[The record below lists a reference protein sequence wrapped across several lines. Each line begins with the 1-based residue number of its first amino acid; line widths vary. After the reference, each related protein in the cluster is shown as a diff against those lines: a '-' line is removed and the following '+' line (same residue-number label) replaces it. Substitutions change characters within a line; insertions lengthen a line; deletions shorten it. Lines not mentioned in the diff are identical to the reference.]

1 MSKDNISLNDI
12 LEEFSPDGQK
22 KVEKNNT
29 NTDNQPKEIPVE
41 PPKTLEQL
49 EMERLQA
56 ISKGE
61 LSDSAINYAT
71 FTNKP
76 NKIIQNPTES
86 SNSNQY
92 YTKGVIKINS
102 RPDRKETNQD
112 SYNKSPNNDD
122 IDNENSNEH
131 KKIDSRNSKAKLE
144 SSNLKKDYARSHND
158 ISNED
163 FAIMS
168 EKISKAKA
176 KKKHQIEELNSNH
189 STSTTSTEDTPK
201 DTTVDTPKKAKKKD
215 KKSLWN
221 RIVDYYTIPVEEDFP
236 TDDTDLNSNVD
247 VTSTTSATSDIQDT
261 TNDIQKDKKSNRKL
275 FNTKKKEKVSKAKKV
290 DTPIA
295 DTPKVESTPIV
306 DNSSSVDTK
315 KKEKKS
321 KAKKVDTPIADTPK
335 VESTPIVDNSSSV
348 DTNKKEK
355 VSKAKKVDTPI
366 ADTPKVESTPI
377 VDNSSSVDTKKKE
390 KKSKAKKV
398 DTPIVDTPKVESTP
412 IVDNSSSVDTKK
424 KETFKEF
431 LIDLFTD
438 KEKAPPRKHET
449 FKERMTEFFNVQEDE
464 TIETTQSLNLPTENT
479 SNPIDS
485 EVPNNIDNLLNNL
498 VDNTITEKPPVTENI
513 IKDTPI
519 AEKTPVTENIIKDTP
534 ITEKPPV
541 VENIIKDTP
550 IAEKPPVTENII
562 KDTPIAEET
571 PVAENII
578 KDTPIAEKT
587 PVTENIIKDTPI
599 AEKTPVVENIIKDTP
614 ITEETPV
621 TENIIKD
628 TPIAEE
634 TPVTENIIKDTPTE
648 KKPNV
653 FKRIKNF
660 FLMEEIMEM
669 QNSNDDDTED
679 TPTDTNLDD
688 ILENST
694 MDTPPIEEI
703 PKEENTSQP
712 IEEPKEVIKPV
723 EETISKVDIEEK
735 SKVEDT
741 SKDIESK
748 SSEVN
753 TSVPDDD
760 YIIPFSE
767 ETSNDAI
774 DIPIE
779 EPIKYK
785 HFWQD
790 PDFNPIDRIKSYVEE
805 ASEKHRNRKRSGEI
819 HIEIKSTPDTSILF
833 SNVEKGVL
841 EEQKIIKSREEF
853 KKQVLNG
860 EYDNYEETLNK
871 SNLEQDEHTFEDTS
885 VNDFNSYEDKSK
897 VKQYIAEMKTNLLVR
912 IIITLVL
919 CILSL
924 YITLANDLNLPI
936 FDTLKTTTSA
946 SGYLMVQSAIGLVA
960 ILTSVKA
967 VFSGIAKLFTRK
979 ADSDSF
985 ASIGIVSAFI
995 GSLVTFFMGSS
1006 LVEEQLLNVYMP
1018 IALIGLLANLSGKM
1032 LIIKREEHNFKFI
1045 SRDKDKFG
1053 TFCMQDDYNA
1063 EKITKGL
1070 VEDYPV
1076 TVYKKKSKFASDFI
1090 KYTYSY
1096 DMADRFSKFAVP
1108 TISVIALIVSI
1119 IASIVY
1125 NKSFDMV
1132 IPVGIISI
1140 FSMFISFCSCFSIPL
1155 YINSMLYR
1163 VSEKYAKRD
1172 GALLGYQAV
1181 EDFYDTNSII
1191 LNASDIFPKGSVNIS
1206 ALKLFSNAKVDE
1218 TLIYAI
1224 SLAKNMNSILAP
1236 TLLDM
1241 LDGNWDMLCDVENC
1255 SYEDGLGICGWIDN
1269 KRVLMGNRELMEAH
1283 NIENLPTKSKE
1294 SELVGSK
1301 KDGIY
1306 ISVSGNLALML
1317 IVDIVPNKKIKQD
1330 LHTLESSKISIAV
1343 NSCDFLVSVNKIE
1356 YLFGINPEKVKVIP
1370 YELYQETKEYFKE
1383 KPKCSSSIVTNGD
1396 IGIITKLL
1404 VSTKRIHKMSILGNM
1419 LHAVA
1424 CIVGIIIGIS
1434 FISMGAF
1441 RELTPTM
1448 ILLYNFICSGIIL
1461 LICKWQKF

>member
-321 KAKKVDTPIADTPK
+321 KAKKVDTPI
-335 VESTPIVDNSSSV
+335 
-348 DTNKKEK
+348 
-355 VSKAKKVDTPI
+355 
-366 ADTPKVESTPI
+366 
-377 VDNSSSVDTKKKE
+377 
-390 KKSKAKKV
+390 
-398 DTPIVDTPKVESTP
+398 VDTPKVESTP

-498 VDNTITEKPPVTENI
+498 VDNTITEKPPVT
-513 IKDTPI
+513 
-519 AEKTPVTENIIKDTP
+519 
-534 ITEKPPV
+534 
-541 VENIIKDTP
+541 
-550 IAEKPPVTENII
+550 
-562 KDTPIAEET
+562 
-571 PVAENII
+571 ENII

-967 VFSGIAKLFTRK
+967 VFSGIVKLFTRK

-1241 LDGNWDMLCDVENC
+1241 LDGNWDMLCNVENC

-1330 LHTLESSKISIAV
+1330 LHALESSKISIAV

>member
-201 DTTVDTPKKAKKKD
+201 DTTVDTPKKDKKKD

-306 DNSSSVDTK
+306 DTSSSVDTN

-321 KAKKVDTPIADTPK
+321 KAKKVDTPIIDTPKVESTPIVDNSSNVDTKKKEKVSKAKKVDTPIIDTPK

-355 VSKAKKVDTPI
+355 KSKAKKVDTPI
-366 ADTPKVESTPI
+366 A
-377 VDNSSSVDTKKKE
+377 
-390 KKSKAKKV
+390 
-398 DTPIVDTPKVESTP
+398 DTPKVESTP

-464 TIETTQSLNLPTENT
+464 TIETTQSLDLPTENT

-498 VDNTITEKPPVTENI
+498 VDNTITEKPPAT
-513 IKDTPI
+513 
-519 AEKTPVTENIIKDTP
+519 
-534 ITEKPPV
+534 
-541 VENIIKDTP
+541 ENIIKDTP

-562 KDTPIAEET
+562 KDTPITEET

-578 KDTPIAEKT
+578 KDTPIVEKT

-599 AEKTPVVENIIKDTP
+599 AEKPPVVENIIKDTP
-614 ITEETPV
+614 ITEKPPV
-621 TENIIKD
+621 AENIIKD
-628 TPIAEE
+628 TPITEE
-634 TPVTENIIKDTPTE
+634 TPIAENIIKDTPTE

-967 VFSGIAKLFTRK
+967 VFSGIVKLFTRK

-1330 LHTLESSKISIAV
+1330 LHALESSKISIAV

-1404 VSTKRIHKMSILGNM
+1404 VSTKCIHKMSILGNM

>member
-189 STSTTSTEDTPK
+189 STITTSTEDTPK

-290 DTPIA
+290 DTPIT

-321 KAKKVDTPIADTPK
+321 KAKKVDTPITDTPK
-335 VESTPIVDNSSSV
+335 VESTPIVDNSSS
-348 DTNKKEK
+348 
-355 VSKAKKVDTPI
+355 
-366 ADTPKVESTPI
+366 AD
-377 VDNSSSVDTKKKE
+377 
-390 KKSKAKKV
+390 A
-398 DTPIVDTPKVESTP
+398 
-412 IVDNSSSVDTKK
+412 KK

-438 KEKAPPRKHET
+438 KEKASPRKHET
-449 FKERMTEFFNVQEDE
+449 FRERMTEFFNVQEDE
-464 TIETTQSLNLPTENT
+464 TIETTQSLDLPTENT

-519 AEKTPVTENIIKDTP
+519 AEKPSVT
-534 ITEKPPV
+534 
-541 VENIIKDTP
+541 ENIIKDTP
-550 IAEKPPVTENII
+550 IAEKPPVAENII

-599 AEKTPVVENIIKDTP
+599 AE
-614 ITEETPV
+614 ETPV
-621 TENIIKD
+621 
-628 TPIAEE
+628 AES
-634 TPVTENIIKDTPTE
+634 IIKDTPTE

-669 QNSNDDDTED
+669 QSSNDDDTED

-694 MDTPPIEEI
+694 IDTPPIEET

-723 EETISKVDIEEK
+723 EEK

-995 GSLVTFFMGSS
+995 GSIVTFFMGSS
-1006 LVEEQLLNVYMP
+1006 LVEEQLLNIYMP

-1140 FSMFISFCSCFSIPL
+1140 FSMLISFCSCFSIPL

-1330 LHTLESSKISIAV
+1330 LHTLENSKISIAV

>member
-189 STSTTSTEDTPK
+189 STITTSTEDTPK

-306 DNSSSVDTK
+306 DNSSS
-315 KKEKKS
+315 
-321 KAKKVDTPIADTPK
+321 AD
-335 VESTPIVDNSSSV
+335 
-348 DTNKKEK
+348 
-355 VSKAKKVDTPI
+355 A
-366 ADTPKVESTPI
+366 
-377 VDNSSSVDTKKKE
+377 
-390 KKSKAKKV
+390 
-398 DTPIVDTPKVESTP
+398 
-412 IVDNSSSVDTKK
+412 KK

-438 KEKAPPRKHET
+438 KEKASPRKHET
-449 FKERMTEFFNVQEDE
+449 FRERMTEFFNVQEDE
-464 TIETTQSLNLPTENT
+464 TIETTQSLDLPTENT

-519 AEKTPVTENIIKDTP
+519 AEKPSVT
-534 ITEKPPV
+534 
-541 VENIIKDTP
+541 ENIIKDTP
-550 IAEKPPVTENII
+550 IAEKPPVAENII

-571 PVAENII
+571 PVAES
-578 KDTPIAEKT
+578 
-587 PVTENIIKDTPI
+587 
-599 AEKTPVVENIIKDTP
+599 
-614 ITEETPV
+614 
-621 TENIIKD
+621 
-628 TPIAEE
+628 
-634 TPVTENIIKDTPTE
+634 IIKDTPTE

-669 QNSNDDDTED
+669 QSSNDDDTED

-694 MDTPPIEEI
+694 IDTPPIEET

-723 EETISKVDIEEK
+723 EEK

-995 GSLVTFFMGSS
+995 GSIVTFFMGSS
-1006 LVEEQLLNVYMP
+1006 LVEEQLLNIYMP

-1140 FSMFISFCSCFSIPL
+1140 FSMLISFCSCFSIPL

-1330 LHTLESSKISIAV
+1330 LHTLENSKISIAV

>member
-201 DTTVDTPKKAKKKD
+201 DTTVDTPKKDKKKD

-290 DTPIA
+290 DTPI
-295 DTPKVESTPIV
+295 I
-306 DNSSSVDTK
+306 
-315 KKEKKS
+315 
-321 KAKKVDTPIADTPK
+321 DTPK

-355 VSKAKKVDTPI
+355 KSKAKKVDTPI
-366 ADTPKVESTPI
+366 A
-377 VDNSSSVDTKKKE
+377 
-390 KKSKAKKV
+390 
-398 DTPIVDTPKVESTP
+398 DTPKVESTP

-464 TIETTQSLNLPTENT
+464 TIETTQSLDLPTENT

-498 VDNTITEKPPVTENI
+498 VDNTITEKPPATENI

-519 AEKTPVTENIIKDTP
+519 AEKPPVVENIIKDTP

-541 VENIIKDTP
+541 
-550 IAEKPPVTENII
+550 A
-562 KDTPIAEET
+562 
-571 PVAENII
+571 
-578 KDTPIAEKT
+578 
-587 PVTENIIKDTPI
+587 
-599 AEKTPVVENIIKDTP
+599 ENIIKDTP
-614 ITEETPV
+614 ITEETP
-621 TENIIKD
+621 
-628 TPIAEE
+628 IA
-634 TPVTENIIKDTPTE
+634 ENIIKDTPTE

-967 VFSGIAKLFTRK
+967 VFSGIVKLFTRK

-1330 LHTLESSKISIAV
+1330 LHALESSKISIAV

-1404 VSTKRIHKMSILGNM
+1404 VSTKCIHKMSILGNM

>member
-112 SYNKSPNNDD
+112 SYNKSPNNND

-275 FNTKKKEKVSKAKKV
+275 FNNKKKEKVSKAKKV
-290 DTPIA
+290 DTPIT

-335 VESTPIVDNSSSV
+335 VESTPIVDNSS
-348 DTNKKEK
+348 N
-355 VSKAKKVDTPI
+355 
-366 ADTPKVESTPI
+366 
-377 VDNSSSVDTKKKE
+377 VDTKKKE

-464 TIETTQSLNLPTENT
+464 TIETTQSLDLPTENT

-498 VDNTITEKPPVTENI
+498 VDNTI
-513 IKDTPI
+513 
-519 AEKTPVTENIIKDTP
+519 A
-534 ITEKPPV
+534 EKPPV

-550 IAEKPPVTENII
+550 IT
-562 KDTPIAEET
+562 
-571 PVAENII
+571 
-578 KDTPIAEKT
+578 EKT

-599 AEKTPVVENIIKDTP
+599 AEKTPVAENIIKDTPIVEKTPVVENIIKDTP

-621 TENIIKD
+621 AENIIKD

-748 SSEVN
+748 SNEVN

-1330 LHTLESSKISIAV
+1330 LHTLENSKISIAV

>member
-315 KKEKKS
+315 KKEKVS
-321 KAKKVDTPIADTPK
+321 KAKKIDTPITDTPK

-348 DTNKKEK
+348 DTTKKEK
-355 VSKAKKVDTPI
+355 KSKAKKVDTPI
-366 ADTPKVESTPI
+366 VDTPKVESTPI

-390 KKSKAKKV
+390 KVSKAKKI
-398 DTPIVDTPKVESTP
+398 DTPITDTPKVESTP

-464 TIETTQSLNLPTENT
+464 TIETTQSLDLSTENT

-498 VDNTITEKPPVTENI
+498 VDNTIAEKPPVTENIIKDTPITEKPPVVENIIKDIPIAEKPPVAENIIKDTPIAEKTPVTENIIKDIPIAEKPPVTENI

-534 ITEKPPV
+534 ITEK
-541 VENIIKDTP
+541 
-550 IAEKPPVTENII
+550 
-562 KDTPIAEET
+562 
-571 PVAENII
+571 
-578 KDTPIAEKT
+578 T
-587 PVTENIIKDTPI
+587 PVT
-599 AEKTPVVENIIKDTP
+599 ENIIKDTP

-621 TENIIKD
+621 
-628 TPIAEE
+628 A
-634 TPVTENIIKDTPTE
+634 ENIIKDTPTE

-1330 LHTLESSKISIAV
+1330 LHTLENSKISIAV

>member
-189 STSTTSTEDTPK
+189 SISTTSTEDTPK

-275 FNTKKKEKVSKAKKV
+275 FNTKKKEKVSKTKKV

-306 DNSSSVDTK
+306 DNSSS
-315 KKEKKS
+315 
-321 KAKKVDTPIADTPK
+321 AD
-335 VESTPIVDNSSSV
+335 
-348 DTNKKEK
+348 
-355 VSKAKKVDTPI
+355 A
-366 ADTPKVESTPI
+366 
-377 VDNSSSVDTKKKE
+377 
-390 KKSKAKKV
+390 
-398 DTPIVDTPKVESTP
+398 
-412 IVDNSSSVDTKK
+412 KK

-438 KEKAPPRKHET
+438 KEKASPRKHET
-449 FKERMTEFFNVQEDE
+449 FRERMTEFFNVQEDE
-464 TIETTQSLNLPTENT
+464 TIETTQSLDLPTENT

-519 AEKTPVTENIIKDTP
+519 T
-534 ITEKPPV
+534 
-541 VENIIKDTP
+541 
-550 IAEKPPVTENII
+550 EKPPVTENII
-562 KDTPIAEET
+562 KDTPIAEKT
-571 PVAENII
+571 PVTESII

-599 AEKTPVVENIIKDTP
+599 AE
-614 ITEETPV
+614 ETPV
-621 TENIIKD
+621 
-628 TPIAEE
+628 AES
-634 TPVTENIIKDTPTE
+634 IIKDTPTE

-660 FLMEEIMEM
+660 FLMEEIIEM

-694 MDTPPIEEI
+694 MDTPPIEET

-995 GSLVTFFMGSS
+995 GSIVTFFMGSS

-1140 FSMFISFCSCFSIPL
+1140 FSMLISFCSCFSIPL

-1330 LHTLESSKISIAV
+1330 LHTLENSKISIAV

-1383 KPKCSSSIVTNGD
+1383 KTKCSSSIVTNGD

>member
-306 DNSSSVDTK
+306 DNSSS
-315 KKEKKS
+315 
-321 KAKKVDTPIADTPK
+321 AD
-335 VESTPIVDNSSSV
+335 
-348 DTNKKEK
+348 
-355 VSKAKKVDTPI
+355 A
-366 ADTPKVESTPI
+366 
-377 VDNSSSVDTKKKE
+377 
-390 KKSKAKKV
+390 
-398 DTPIVDTPKVESTP
+398 
-412 IVDNSSSVDTKK
+412 KK

-438 KEKAPPRKHET
+438 KEKASPRKHET
-449 FKERMTEFFNVQEDE
+449 FRERMTEFFNVQEDE
-464 TIETTQSLNLPTENT
+464 TIETTQSLDLPTENT

-498 VDNTITEKPPVTENI
+498 VDNTITEKPS
-513 IKDTPI
+513 
-519 AEKTPVTENIIKDTP
+519 VTENIIKDTP

-541 VENIIKDTP
+541 TENIIKDTP

-562 KDTPIAEET
+562 KDTPIAEKTPVTESIIKDTPIAEKT

-599 AEKTPVVENIIKDTP
+599 AE
-614 ITEETPV
+614 ETPV
-621 TENIIKD
+621 
-628 TPIAEE
+628 AES
-634 TPVTENIIKDTPTE
+634 IIKDTPTE

-660 FLMEEIMEM
+660 FLMEEIIEM

-694 MDTPPIEEI
+694 MDTPPIEET

-995 GSLVTFFMGSS
+995 GSIVTFFMGSS
-1006 LVEEQLLNVYMP
+1006 LVEEQLLNIYMP

-1140 FSMFISFCSCFSIPL
+1140 FSMLISFCSCFSIPL

-1330 LHTLESSKISIAV
+1330 LHTLENSKISIAV

-1383 KPKCSSSIVTNGD
+1383 KTKCSSSIVTNGD

>member
-189 STSTTSTEDTPK
+189 STITTSTEDTPK

-290 DTPIA
+290 DTPIT

-306 DNSSSVDTK
+306 DNSSS
-315 KKEKKS
+315 
-321 KAKKVDTPIADTPK
+321 AD
-335 VESTPIVDNSSSV
+335 
-348 DTNKKEK
+348 
-355 VSKAKKVDTPI
+355 A
-366 ADTPKVESTPI
+366 
-377 VDNSSSVDTKKKE
+377 
-390 KKSKAKKV
+390 
-398 DTPIVDTPKVESTP
+398 
-412 IVDNSSSVDTKK
+412 KK

-438 KEKAPPRKHET
+438 KEKASPRKHET
-449 FKERMTEFFNVQEDE
+449 FRERMTEFFNVQEDE
-464 TIETTQSLNLPTENT
+464 TIETTQSLDLPTENT

-519 AEKTPVTENIIKDTP
+519 P
-534 ITEKPPV
+534 
-541 VENIIKDTP
+541 
-550 IAEKPPVTENII
+550 
-562 KDTPIAEET
+562 EET

-599 AEKTPVVENIIKDTP
+599 AE
-614 ITEETPV
+614 ETPV
-621 TENIIKD
+621 
-628 TPIAEE
+628 AES
-634 TPVTENIIKDTPTE
+634 IIKDTPTE

-669 QNSNDDDTED
+669 QSSNDDDTED

-694 MDTPPIEEI
+694 IDTPPIEET

-723 EETISKVDIEEK
+723 EEK

-995 GSLVTFFMGSS
+995 GSIVTFFMGSS
-1006 LVEEQLLNVYMP
+1006 LVEEQLLNIYMP

-1140 FSMFISFCSCFSIPL
+1140 FSMLISFCSCFSIPL

-1330 LHTLESSKISIAV
+1330 LHTLENSKISIAV

>member
-321 KAKKVDTPIADTPK
+321 KAKKVDTPIVDTPK
-335 VESTPIVDNSSSV
+335 VESTPIVDTSSSV
-348 DTNKKEK
+348 DTKKKEK

-366 ADTPKVESTPI
+366 A
-377 VDNSSSVDTKKKE
+377 
-390 KKSKAKKV
+390 
-398 DTPIVDTPKVESTP
+398 DTPKVESTP

-464 TIETTQSLNLPTENT
+464 TIETTQSLDLPTENT

-498 VDNTITEKPPVTENI
+498 VDNTITEKT
-513 IKDTPI
+513 
-519 AEKTPVTENIIKDTP
+519 
-534 ITEKPPV
+534 PV
-541 VENIIKDTP
+541 VENIIKDIP

-562 KDTPIAEET
+562 KDTPIAEKT

-599 AEKTPVVENIIKDTP
+599 TEKTPVTENIIKDTP

-621 TENIIKD
+621 
-628 TPIAEE
+628 A
-634 TPVTENIIKDTPTE
+634 ENIIKDTPTE

-1317 IVDIVPNKKIKQD
+1317 IVDIVPNQKIKQD
-1330 LHTLESSKISIAV
+1330 LRTLENSKISIAV

>member
-201 DTTVDTPKKAKKKD
+201 DTTVDTPKKDKKKD

-306 DNSSSVDTK
+306 DTSSSVDTN

-321 KAKKVDTPIADTPK
+321 KAKKVDTPI
-335 VESTPIVDNSSSV
+335 I
-348 DTNKKEK
+348 
-355 VSKAKKVDTPI
+355 
-366 ADTPKVESTPI
+366 DTPKVESTPI

-464 TIETTQSLNLPTENT
+464 TIETTQSLDLPTENT

-498 VDNTITEKPPVTENI
+498 VDNTIAEKPPVT
-513 IKDTPI
+513 
-519 AEKTPVTENIIKDTP
+519 
-534 ITEKPPV
+534 
-541 VENIIKDTP
+541 ENIIKDTP

-562 KDTPIAEET
+562 KDTPIAEKP

-578 KDTPIAEKT
+578 KDTPIAEKPPVAENIIKDT
-587 PVTENIIKDTPI
+587 PIAEKPPVTENIIKDTPI
-599 AEKTPVVENIIKDTP
+599 TEKPPVTENIIKDTP

-621 TENIIKD
+621 
-628 TPIAEE
+628 A
-634 TPVTENIIKDTPTE
+634 ENIIKDTPTE

-967 VFSGIAKLFTRK
+967 VFSGIVKLFTRK

-1140 FSMFISFCSCFSIPL
+1140 FSMFISFCSCFSISL

-1330 LHTLESSKISIAV
+1330 LHALESSKISIAV

>member
-189 STSTTSTEDTPK
+189 SISTTSTEDTPK

-306 DNSSSVDTK
+306 DTSYSVDTK

-321 KAKKVDTPIADTPK
+321 KTKKVDIPITDTPK
-335 VESTPIVDNSSSV
+335 VESTPIVDNSSS
-348 DTNKKEK
+348 
-355 VSKAKKVDTPI
+355 
-366 ADTPKVESTPI
+366 AD
-377 VDNSSSVDTKKKE
+377 
-390 KKSKAKKV
+390 A
-398 DTPIVDTPKVESTP
+398 
-412 IVDNSSSVDTKK
+412 KK

-438 KEKAPPRKHET
+438 KEKASPRKHET
-449 FKERMTEFFNVQEDE
+449 FRERMTEFFNVQEDE
-464 TIETTQSLNLPTENT
+464 TIETTQSLDLPTENT

-519 AEKTPVTENIIKDTP
+519 AEKTPVTES
-534 ITEKPPV
+534 
-541 VENIIKDTP
+541 
-550 IAEKPPVTENII
+550 
-562 KDTPIAEET
+562 
-571 PVAENII
+571 II

-599 AEKTPVVENIIKDTP
+599 AE
-614 ITEETPV
+614 ETPV
-621 TENIIKD
+621 
-628 TPIAEE
+628 AES
-634 TPVTENIIKDTPTE
+634 IIKDTPTE

-660 FLMEEIMEM
+660 FLMEEIIEM

-694 MDTPPIEEI
+694 MDTPPIEET

-995 GSLVTFFMGSS
+995 GSIVTFFMGSS

-1140 FSMFISFCSCFSIPL
+1140 FSMLISFCSCFSIPL

-1330 LHTLESSKISIAV
+1330 LHTLENSKISIAV

-1383 KPKCSSSIVTNGD
+1383 KTKCSSSIVTNGD

>member
-201 DTTVDTPKKAKKKD
+201 DTTVDTQKKAKKKD

-335 VESTPIVDNSSSV
+335 VESTPIVDTSSSV

-355 VSKAKKVDTPI
+355 
-366 ADTPKVESTPI
+366 
-377 VDNSSSVDTKKKE
+377 
-390 KKSKAKKV
+390 KSKAKKI
-398 DTPIVDTPKVESTP
+398 DTPIADTPKVESTP

-464 TIETTQSLNLPTENT
+464 TIETTQSLDLPTENT

-498 VDNTITEKPPVTENI
+498 VDNTITEKPPVTESI

-519 AEKTPVTENIIKDTP
+519 AEKPPVTENIINDTP
-534 ITEKPPV
+534 IAEKPPV
-541 VENIIKDTP
+541 TESIIKDTP

-571 PVAENII
+571 PVAES
-578 KDTPIAEKT
+578 
-587 PVTENIIKDTPI
+587 
-599 AEKTPVVENIIKDTP
+599 
-614 ITEETPV
+614 
-621 TENIIKD
+621 
-628 TPIAEE
+628 
-634 TPVTENIIKDTPTE
+634 IIKDTPTE

-967 VFSGIAKLFTRK
+967 VFSGIVKLFTRK

-1155 YINSMLYR
+1155 YINNMLYR

-1301 KDGIY
+1301 KDSIY

-1330 LHTLESSKISIAV
+1330 LHALESSKISIAV

>member
-290 DTPIA
+290 DTPIT

-306 DNSSSVDTK
+306 DTSSSVDTK

-321 KAKKVDTPIADTPK
+321 KAKKVDTPITDTPK
-335 VESTPIVDNSSSV
+335 VESTPIVDNSSS
-348 DTNKKEK
+348 
-355 VSKAKKVDTPI
+355 
-366 ADTPKVESTPI
+366 AD
-377 VDNSSSVDTKKKE
+377 
-390 KKSKAKKV
+390 A
-398 DTPIVDTPKVESTP
+398 
-412 IVDNSSSVDTKK
+412 KK

-438 KEKAPPRKHET
+438 KEKASPRKHET
-449 FKERMTEFFNVQEDE
+449 FRERMTEFFNVQEDE
-464 TIETTQSLNLPTENT
+464 TIETTQSLDLPTENT

-519 AEKTPVTENIIKDTP
+519 AEKPSVT
-534 ITEKPPV
+534 
-541 VENIIKDTP
+541 ENIIKDTP
-550 IAEKPPVTENII
+550 IAEKPPVAENII

-571 PVAENII
+571 PVAES
-578 KDTPIAEKT
+578 
-587 PVTENIIKDTPI
+587 
-599 AEKTPVVENIIKDTP
+599 
-614 ITEETPV
+614 
-621 TENIIKD
+621 
-628 TPIAEE
+628 
-634 TPVTENIIKDTPTE
+634 IIKDTPTE

-660 FLMEEIMEM
+660 FLMEEIIEM

-694 MDTPPIEEI
+694 MDTPPIEET

-753 TSVPDDD
+753 TSLPDDD

-995 GSLVTFFMGSS
+995 GSIVTFFMGSS
-1006 LVEEQLLNVYMP
+1006 LVEEQLLNIYMP

-1140 FSMFISFCSCFSIPL
+1140 FSMLISFCSCFSIPL

-1330 LHTLESSKISIAV
+1330 LHTLENSKISIAV

>member
-176 KKKHQIEELNSNH
+176 KKKHQIEELNANS
-189 STSTTSTEDTPK
+189 STSTASTEDTPK

-247 VTSTTSATSDIQDT
+247 DTSTTSATSDIQDT

-290 DTPIA
+290 DTPIV

-306 DNSSSVDTK
+306 DTSSSVDTTK
-315 KKEKKS
+315 KEKVSKAKKVDTPIVDTPKVESTPLVDTSSSVDTNKKEKKS

-335 VESTPIVDNSSSV
+335 VESTPLVDTSSS
-348 DTNKKEK
+348 
-355 VSKAKKVDTPI
+355 
-366 ADTPKVESTPI
+366 AD
-377 VDNSSSVDTKKKE
+377 
-390 KKSKAKKV
+390 A
-398 DTPIVDTPKVESTP
+398 
-412 IVDNSSSVDTKK
+412 KK

-464 TIETTQSLNLPTENT
+464 TIETTQSLDLPTENI

-498 VDNTITEKPPVTENI
+498 VDNTITEKPPVTESIIKNTPITEKTPVVENI

-519 AEKTPVTENIIKDTP
+519 TEKTPVTENIIKDTP
-534 ITEKPPV
+534 ITEKTPV
-541 VENIIKDTP
+541 V
-550 IAEKPPVTENII
+550 
-562 KDTPIAEET
+562 
-571 PVAENII
+571 ENII

-599 AEKTPVVENIIKDTP
+599 AK
-614 ITEETPV
+614 ETPV
-621 TENIIKD
+621 AENIIKD
-628 TPIAEE
+628 TPIAKE
-634 TPVTENIIKDTPTE
+634 TPVAENIIKDTPME

-694 MDTPPIEEI
+694 MDTPPIEET

-712 IEEPKEVIKPV
+712 VEEPKEVIKPV

-853 KKQVLNG
+853 QKQVLNG

-1330 LHTLESSKISIAV
+1330 LHALESSKISIAI

-1448 ILLYNFICSGIIL
+1448 ILLYNVICSGIIL

>member
-189 STSTTSTEDTPK
+189 STITTSTEDTPK

-290 DTPIA
+290 DTPITDTPKVESTPIVDTSSSVDTKKKEKKSKTKKVDTPIT

-321 KAKKVDTPIADTPK
+321 KTKKVDTPIADTPK
-335 VESTPIVDNSSSV
+335 VESTPIVDNSSS
-348 DTNKKEK
+348 
-355 VSKAKKVDTPI
+355 
-366 ADTPKVESTPI
+366 AD
-377 VDNSSSVDTKKKE
+377 
-390 KKSKAKKV
+390 A
-398 DTPIVDTPKVESTP
+398 
-412 IVDNSSSVDTKK
+412 KK

-438 KEKAPPRKHET
+438 KEKASPRKHET
-449 FKERMTEFFNVQEDE
+449 FRERMTEFFNVQEDE
-464 TIETTQSLNLPTENT
+464 TIETTQSLDLPTENT

-498 VDNTITEKPPVTENI
+498 VDNTITEKPSVTENI

-519 AEKTPVTENIIKDTP
+519 AEK
-534 ITEKPPV
+534 
-541 VENIIKDTP
+541 
-550 IAEKPPVTENII
+550 
-562 KDTPIAEET
+562 T

-587 PVTENIIKDTPI
+587 PVTESIIKDTPI
-599 AEKTPVVENIIKDTP
+599 AEKPPVAESIIKDTP
-614 ITEETPV
+614 IAEKPPV
-621 TENIIKD
+621 AENIIKD

-634 TPVTENIIKDTPTE
+634 TPVAESIIKDTPTE
-648 KKPNV
+648 KKPNI

-660 FLMEEIMEM
+660 FLMEEIIEM

-694 MDTPPIEEI
+694 MDTPPIEET

-1006 LVEEQLLNVYMP
+1006 LVEEQLLNIYMP

-1140 FSMFISFCSCFSIPL
+1140 FSMLISFCSCFSIPV

-1330 LHTLESSKISIAV
+1330 LHTLENSKISIAV

-1383 KPKCSSSIVTNGD
+1383 KTKCSSSIVTNGD

>member
-201 DTTVDTPKKAKKKD
+201 DTTVDTPKKDKKKD

-321 KAKKVDTPIADTPK
+321 KAKKVDTPI
-335 VESTPIVDNSSSV
+335 V
-348 DTNKKEK
+348 
-355 VSKAKKVDTPI
+355 
-366 ADTPKVESTPI
+366 DTPKVESTPI

-390 KKSKAKKV
+390 KKSKAKKI
-398 DTPIVDTPKVESTP
+398 DTPIIDTPKVESTP

-464 TIETTQSLNLPTENT
+464 TIETTQSLDLPTENT

-519 AEKTPVTENIIKDTP
+519 AEETPVTENIIKDTP
-534 ITEKPPV
+534 ITEK
-541 VENIIKDTP
+541 
-550 IAEKPPVTENII
+550 
-562 KDTPIAEET
+562 T
-571 PVAENII
+571 PVA
-578 KDTPIAEKT
+578 
-587 PVTENIIKDTPI
+587 
-599 AEKTPVVENIIKDTP
+599 
-614 ITEETPV
+614 
-621 TENIIKD
+621 
-628 TPIAEE
+628 
-634 TPVTENIIKDTPTE
+634 ENIIKDTPTE

-669 QNSNDDDTED
+669 QNFNDDDTED

-1317 IVDIVPNKKIKQD
+1317 IVDIVPNQKIKQD
-1330 LHTLESSKISIAV
+1330 LRTLENSKISIAV

>member
-201 DTTVDTPKKAKKKD
+201 DTTVDTQKKAKKKD

-348 DTNKKEK
+348 DT
-355 VSKAKKVDTPI
+355 
-366 ADTPKVESTPI
+366 
-377 VDNSSSVDTKKKE
+377 
-390 KKSKAKKV
+390 
-398 DTPIVDTPKVESTP
+398 
-412 IVDNSSSVDTKK
+412 KK

-464 TIETTQSLNLPTENT
+464 TIETTQSLDLPTENT

-498 VDNTITEKPPVTENI
+498 VDNTITEKPPVTES
-513 IKDTPI
+513 
-519 AEKTPVTENIIKDTP
+519 
-534 ITEKPPV
+534 
-541 VENIIKDTP
+541 IIKDTP

-571 PVAENII
+571 PVAES
-578 KDTPIAEKT
+578 
-587 PVTENIIKDTPI
+587 
-599 AEKTPVVENIIKDTP
+599 
-614 ITEETPV
+614 
-621 TENIIKD
+621 
-628 TPIAEE
+628 
-634 TPVTENIIKDTPTE
+634 IIKDTPTE

-967 VFSGIAKLFTRK
+967 VFSGIVKLFTRK

-1155 YINSMLYR
+1155 YINNMLYR

-1301 KDGIY
+1301 KDSIY

-1330 LHTLESSKISIAV
+1330 LHALESSKISIAV

>member
-201 DTTVDTPKKAKKKD
+201 DTTVDTQKKAKKKD

-348 DTNKKEK
+348 DTKKKEK

-377 VDNSSSVDTKKKE
+377 VDTSSSVDTNKKE
-390 KKSKAKKV
+390 KKSKAKKI
-398 DTPIVDTPKVESTP
+398 DTPIADTPKVESTP

-464 TIETTQSLNLPTENT
+464 TIETTQSLDLPTENT

-498 VDNTITEKPPVTENI
+498 VDNTITEKPPVTESI

-519 AEKTPVTENIIKDTP
+519 AEKPPVTENIINDTP
-534 ITEKPPV
+534 IAEKPPV
-541 VENIIKDTP
+541 TESIIKDTP

-571 PVAENII
+571 PV
-578 KDTPIAEKT
+578 
-587 PVTENIIKDTPI
+587 TENIIKDTPI
-599 AEKTPVVENIIKDTP
+599 A
-614 ITEETPV
+614 EETPV

-634 TPVTENIIKDTPTE
+634 TPVTENIIKDTPIAEETPVAESIIKDTPTE

-967 VFSGIAKLFTRK
+967 VFSGIVKLFTRK

-1155 YINSMLYR
+1155 YINNMLYR

-1301 KDGIY
+1301 KDSIY

-1330 LHTLESSKISIAV
+1330 LHALESSKISIAV

>member
-189 STSTTSTEDTPK
+189 STITTSTEDTPK

-290 DTPIA
+290 DTPIT

-306 DNSSSVDTK
+306 DNSSS
-315 KKEKKS
+315 
-321 KAKKVDTPIADTPK
+321 AD
-335 VESTPIVDNSSSV
+335 
-348 DTNKKEK
+348 
-355 VSKAKKVDTPI
+355 A
-366 ADTPKVESTPI
+366 
-377 VDNSSSVDTKKKE
+377 
-390 KKSKAKKV
+390 
-398 DTPIVDTPKVESTP
+398 
-412 IVDNSSSVDTKK
+412 KK

-438 KEKAPPRKHET
+438 KEKASPRKHET
-449 FKERMTEFFNVQEDE
+449 FRERMTEFFNVQEDE
-464 TIETTQSLNLPTENT
+464 TIETTQSLDLPTENT

-519 AEKTPVTENIIKDTP
+519 AEKPSVT
-534 ITEKPPV
+534 
-541 VENIIKDTP
+541 ENIIKDTP
-550 IAEKPPVTENII
+550 IAEKPPVAENII

-599 AEKTPVVENIIKDTP
+599 AE
-614 ITEETPV
+614 ETPV
-621 TENIIKD
+621 
-628 TPIAEE
+628 AES
-634 TPVTENIIKDTPTE
+634 IIKDTPTE

-669 QNSNDDDTED
+669 QSSNDDDTED

-694 MDTPPIEEI
+694 IDTPPIEET

-723 EETISKVDIEEK
+723 EEK

-995 GSLVTFFMGSS
+995 GSIVTFFMGSS
-1006 LVEEQLLNVYMP
+1006 LVEEQLLNIYMP

-1140 FSMFISFCSCFSIPL
+1140 FSMLISFCSCFSIPL

-1330 LHTLESSKISIAV
+1330 LHTLENSKISIAV

>member
-189 STSTTSTEDTPK
+189 STITTSTEDTPK

-290 DTPIA
+290 DTPIT

-306 DNSSSVDTK
+306 DTSSSVDTK
-315 KKEKKS
+315 
-321 KAKKVDTPIADTPK
+321 
-335 VESTPIVDNSSSV
+335 
-348 DTNKKEK
+348 KKEK

-377 VDNSSSVDTKKKE
+377 VDNSSSAD
-390 KKSKAKKV
+390 A
-398 DTPIVDTPKVESTP
+398 
-412 IVDNSSSVDTKK
+412 KK

-438 KEKAPPRKHET
+438 KEKASPRKHET
-449 FKERMTEFFNVQEDE
+449 FRERMTEFFNVQEDE
-464 TIETTQSLNLPTENT
+464 TIETTQSLDLPTENT

-498 VDNTITEKPPVTENI
+498 VDNTITEKPSVTENI

-519 AEKTPVTENIIKDTP
+519 AEKTPVA
-534 ITEKPPV
+534 
-541 VENIIKDTP
+541 ENIIKDTP
-550 IAEKPPVTENII
+550 IAEKTPVTESII
-562 KDTPIAEET
+562 KDIPIAEKT

-599 AEKTPVVENIIKDTP
+599 AE
-614 ITEETPV
+614 ETPV
-621 TENIIKD
+621 
-628 TPIAEE
+628 AES
-634 TPVTENIIKDTPTE
+634 IIKDTPTE

-660 FLMEEIMEM
+660 FLMEEIIEM

-679 TPTDTNLDD
+679 TPTDTNLDN

-694 MDTPPIEEI
+694 MDTPPIEET

-995 GSLVTFFMGSS
+995 GSIVTFFMGSS
-1006 LVEEQLLNVYMP
+1006 LVEEQLLNIYMP

-1140 FSMFISFCSCFSIPL
+1140 FSMLISFCSCFSIPV

-1330 LHTLESSKISIAV
+1330 LHTLENSKISIAV

-1383 KPKCSSSIVTNGD
+1383 KTKCSSSIVTNGD

>member
-498 VDNTITEKPPVTENI
+498 VDNTITEKP
-513 IKDTPI
+513 
-519 AEKTPVTENIIKDTP
+519 
-534 ITEKPPV
+534 
-541 VENIIKDTP
+541 
-550 IAEKPPVTENII
+550 
-562 KDTPIAEET
+562 
-571 PVAENII
+571 
-578 KDTPIAEKT
+578 

>member
-290 DTPIA
+290 DTPIVDTPKVESTPIVDTPKVESTPIVDNSSNVDTKKKEKKSKA
-295 DTPKVESTPIV
+295 KKVDTPIVDTPKVESTPIV

-315 KKEKKS
+315 KKEK
-321 KAKKVDTPIADTPK
+321 
-335 VESTPIVDNSSSV
+335 
-348 DTNKKEK
+348 

-366 ADTPKVESTPI
+366 A
-377 VDNSSSVDTKKKE
+377 
-390 KKSKAKKV
+390 
-398 DTPIVDTPKVESTP
+398 DTPKVESTP

-464 TIETTQSLNLPTENT
+464 TIETTQSLDLPTENT

-498 VDNTITEKPPVTENI
+498 VDNTIAEKP
-513 IKDTPI
+513 
-519 AEKTPVTENIIKDTP
+519 PVTENIIKDTP

-541 VENIIKDTP
+541 VENIIKDIPIAEKPPVTENIIKDTPIAEKPPVAENIIKDTP

-571 PVAENII
+571 PV
-578 KDTPIAEKT
+578 T
-587 PVTENIIKDTPI
+587 
-599 AEKTPVVENIIKDTP
+599 ENIIKDTP
-614 ITEETPV
+614 ITEKTPV
-621 TENIIKD
+621 
-628 TPIAEE
+628 A
-634 TPVTENIIKDTPTE
+634 ENIIKDTPTE

-669 QNSNDDDTED
+669 QNFNDDDTED

-967 VFSGIAKLFTRK
+967 VFSGIVKLFTRK

-1330 LHTLESSKISIAV
+1330 LRTLENSKISIAV

>member
-189 STSTTSTEDTPK
+189 STITTSTEDTPK

-290 DTPIA
+290 DTPIT

-321 KAKKVDTPIADTPK
+321 KAKKVDTPITDTPK
-335 VESTPIVDNSSSV
+335 VESTPIVDNSSS
-348 DTNKKEK
+348 
-355 VSKAKKVDTPI
+355 
-366 ADTPKVESTPI
+366 AD
-377 VDNSSSVDTKKKE
+377 
-390 KKSKAKKV
+390 A
-398 DTPIVDTPKVESTP
+398 
-412 IVDNSSSVDTKK
+412 KK

-438 KEKAPPRKHET
+438 KEKASPRKHET
-449 FKERMTEFFNVQEDE
+449 FRERMTEFFNVQEDE
-464 TIETTQSLNLPTENT
+464 TIETTQSLDLPTENT

-498 VDNTITEKPPVTENI
+498 VDNTITEKPSVTENI

-534 ITEKPPV
+534 IAEKPPV
-541 VENIIKDTP
+541 TENIIKDTPIAEKPPVTENIIKDTP

-578 KDTPIAEKT
+578 KDTP
-587 PVTENIIKDTPI
+587 
-599 AEKTPVVENIIKDTP
+599 
-614 ITEETPV
+614 
-621 TENIIKD
+621 
-628 TPIAEE
+628 
-634 TPVTENIIKDTPTE
+634 TE

-660 FLMEEIMEM
+660 FLMEEIIEM

-694 MDTPPIEEI
+694 IDTPPIEET
-703 PKEENTSQP
+703 PKEENTPQP

-1006 LVEEQLLNVYMP
+1006 LVEEQLLNIYMP

-1140 FSMFISFCSCFSIPL
+1140 FSMLISFCSCFSIPL

-1330 LHTLESSKISIAV
+1330 LHTLENSKISIAV

-1383 KPKCSSSIVTNGD
+1383 KTKCSSSIVTNGD

>member
-290 DTPIA
+290 DTPI
-295 DTPKVESTPIV
+295 
-306 DNSSSVDTK
+306 
-315 KKEKKS
+315 
-321 KAKKVDTPIADTPK
+321 
-335 VESTPIVDNSSSV
+335 
-348 DTNKKEK
+348 
-355 VSKAKKVDTPI
+355 
-366 ADTPKVESTPI
+366 
-377 VDNSSSVDTKKKE
+377 
-390 KKSKAKKV
+390 
-398 DTPIVDTPKVESTP
+398 VDTPKVESPP
-412 IVDNSSSVDTKK
+412 IVNNSSSVDTKK

-498 VDNTITEKPPVTENI
+498 VDNTIAEKPPVVENIIKDTPITEKPPVTENIIKDTPITEETPVAENIIKDTPIVEKTPVTENI

-534 ITEKPPV
+534 I
-541 VENIIKDTP
+541 
-550 IAEKPPVTENII
+550 AEETPVTENII
-562 KDTPIAEET
+562 NDTPIAEET

-578 KDTPIAEKT
+578 
-587 PVTENIIKDTPI
+587 N
-599 AEKTPVVENIIKDTP
+599 
-614 ITEETPV
+614 
-621 TENIIKD
+621 D

-723 EETISKVDIEEK
+723 EETISKV
-735 SKVEDT
+735 EDT
-741 SKDIESK
+741 SKNIESK

-1163 VSEKYAKRD
+1163 ISEKYAKRD
-1172 GALLGYQAV
+1172 GVLLGYQAV

-1317 IVDIVPNKKIKQD
+1317 IVDIVPNQKIKQD
-1330 LHTLESSKISIAV
+1330 LRTLENSKISIAV

>member
-306 DNSSSVDTK
+306 DTSSSVDTN

-321 KAKKVDTPIADTPK
+321 KAKKVDTPIIDTPK
-335 VESTPIVDNSSSV
+335 VESTTIVDNSSSV

-355 VSKAKKVDTPI
+355 KSKAKKIDTPI
-366 ADTPKVESTPI
+366 TDTPKVESTPI
-377 VDNSSSVDTKKKE
+377 VN
-390 KKSKAKKV
+390 
-398 DTPIVDTPKVESTP
+398 
-412 IVDNSSSVDTKK
+412 NSSSVDTKK

-464 TIETTQSLNLPTENT
+464 TIETTQSLDLPTENT

-498 VDNTITEKPPVTENI
+498 VDNTIAEKTPVAENIIKDIPIAEKPPVTENI

-519 AEKTPVTENIIKDTP
+519 VEKTPVTENIIKDTP

-541 VENIIKDTP
+541 AENIIKDTP
-550 IAEKPPVTENII
+550 IT
-562 KDTPIAEET
+562 EET

-587 PVTENIIKDTPI
+587 PV
-599 AEKTPVVENIIKDTP
+599 A
-614 ITEETPV
+614 
-621 TENIIKD
+621 
-628 TPIAEE
+628 
-634 TPVTENIIKDTPTE
+634 ENIIKDTPTE

-967 VFSGIAKLFTRK
+967 VFSGIVKLFTRK

-1241 LDGNWDMLCDVENC
+1241 LDGNWDMLCNVENC

-1330 LHTLESSKISIAV
+1330 LHALESSKISIAV

>member
-290 DTPIA
+290 DTPIV

-315 KKEKKS
+315 KKEK
-321 KAKKVDTPIADTPK
+321 
-335 VESTPIVDNSSSV
+335 
-348 DTNKKEK
+348 

-366 ADTPKVESTPI
+366 A
-377 VDNSSSVDTKKKE
+377 
-390 KKSKAKKV
+390 
-398 DTPIVDTPKVESTP
+398 DTPKVESTP

-464 TIETTQSLNLPTENT
+464 TIETTQSLDLPTENT

-498 VDNTITEKPPVTENI
+498 VDNTI
-513 IKDTPI
+513 
-519 AEKTPVTENIIKDTP
+519 
-534 ITEKPPV
+534 
-541 VENIIKDTP
+541 
-550 IAEKPPVTENII
+550 AEKPPVTENII

-571 PVAENII
+571 PV
-578 KDTPIAEKT
+578 T
-587 PVTENIIKDTPI
+587 
-599 AEKTPVVENIIKDTP
+599 ENIIKDTP
-614 ITEETPV
+614 ITEKTPV
-621 TENIIKD
+621 
-628 TPIAEE
+628 A
-634 TPVTENIIKDTPTE
+634 ENIIKDTPTE

-669 QNSNDDDTED
+669 QNFNDDDTED

-967 VFSGIAKLFTRK
+967 VFSGIVKLFTRK

-1330 LHTLESSKISIAV
+1330 LRTLENSKISIAV

>member
-189 STSTTSTEDTPK
+189 STITTSTEDTPK

-290 DTPIA
+290 DTPIT

-306 DNSSSVDTK
+306 DTSSSVDTK

-321 KAKKVDTPIADTPK
+321 KAKKVDTPITDTPK
-335 VESTPIVDNSSSV
+335 VESTPIVDNSSS
-348 DTNKKEK
+348 
-355 VSKAKKVDTPI
+355 
-366 ADTPKVESTPI
+366 AD
-377 VDNSSSVDTKKKE
+377 
-390 KKSKAKKV
+390 A
-398 DTPIVDTPKVESTP
+398 
-412 IVDNSSSVDTKK
+412 KK

-438 KEKAPPRKHET
+438 KEKASPRKHET
-449 FKERMTEFFNVQEDE
+449 FRERMTEFFNVQEDE
-464 TIETTQSLNLPTENT
+464 TIETTQSLDLPTENT

-519 AEKTPVTENIIKDTP
+519 AEKPSVT
-534 ITEKPPV
+534 
-541 VENIIKDTP
+541 ENIIKDTP
-550 IAEKPPVTENII
+550 IAEKPPVAENII

-599 AEKTPVVENIIKDTP
+599 AE
-614 ITEETPV
+614 ETPV
-621 TENIIKD
+621 
-628 TPIAEE
+628 AES
-634 TPVTENIIKDTPTE
+634 IIKDTPTE

-669 QNSNDDDTED
+669 QSSNDDDTED

-694 MDTPPIEEI
+694 IDTPPIEET

-723 EETISKVDIEEK
+723 EEK

-995 GSLVTFFMGSS
+995 GSIVTFFMGSS
-1006 LVEEQLLNVYMP
+1006 LVEEQLLNIYMP

-1140 FSMFISFCSCFSIPL
+1140 FSMLISFCSCFSIPL

-1330 LHTLESSKISIAV
+1330 LHTLENSKISIAV

>member
-176 KKKHQIEELNSNH
+176 KKKHQIEELNANS
-189 STSTTSTEDTPK
+189 STSTASTEDTPK

-247 VTSTTSATSDIQDT
+247 DTSTTSATSDIQDT

-275 FNTKKKEKVSKAKKV
+275 FNTKKKEKVSKTKKV

-306 DNSSSVDTK
+306 DT
-315 KKEKKS
+315 
-321 KAKKVDTPIADTPK
+321 
-335 VESTPIVDNSSSV
+335 SSSV
-348 DTNKKEK
+348 DTN
-355 VSKAKKVDTPI
+355 
-366 ADTPKVESTPI
+366 
-377 VDNSSSVDTKKKE
+377 KKE

-412 IVDNSSSVDTKK
+412 IVNTSSSVDTKKKEKKSKAKKVDTPIADNSSSADAKK

-464 TIETTQSLNLPTENT
+464 TIETTQSLDLPTENI

-498 VDNTITEKPPVTENI
+498 VDNTITEKPPVTESI

-519 AEKTPVTENIIKDTP
+519 AEKTPV
-534 ITEKPPV
+534 
-541 VENIIKDTP
+541 
-550 IAEKPPVTENII
+550 A
-562 KDTPIAEET
+562 
-571 PVAENII
+571 
-578 KDTPIAEKT
+578 
-587 PVTENIIKDTPI
+587 
-599 AEKTPVVENIIKDTP
+599 
-614 ITEETPV
+614 
-621 TENIIKD
+621 
-628 TPIAEE
+628 
-634 TPVTENIIKDTPTE
+634 ENIIKDTPTE

-694 MDTPPIEEI
+694 MDTPPIEET

-712 IEEPKEVIKPV
+712 VEEPKEVIKPV
-723 EETISKVDIEEK
+723 EETISKVDIEEI

-853 KKQVLNG
+853 QKQVLNG

-897 VKQYIAEMKTNLLVR
+897 VKQYIAEMKTNLLIR

-1330 LHTLESSKISIAV
+1330 LHALESSKISIAI

-1448 ILLYNFICSGIIL
+1448 ILLYNVICSGIIL

>member
-201 DTTVDTPKKAKKKD
+201 DTTVDTPKKDKKKD

-306 DNSSSVDTK
+306 DTSSSVDTN

-321 KAKKVDTPIADTPK
+321 KAKKVDTPI
-335 VESTPIVDNSSSV
+335 I
-348 DTNKKEK
+348 
-355 VSKAKKVDTPI
+355 
-366 ADTPKVESTPI
+366 DTPKVESTPI

-464 TIETTQSLNLPTENT
+464 TIETTQSLDLPTENT

-498 VDNTITEKPPVTENI
+498 VDNTIAEKPPVTENI

-519 AEKTPVTENIIKDTP
+519 AEKPPVAENIIKDTP
-534 ITEKPPV
+534 IAEKPPV
-541 VENIIKDTP
+541 AENIIKDTP

-562 KDTPIAEET
+562 KDTPIT
-571 PVAENII
+571 
-578 KDTPIAEKT
+578 EKP
-587 PVTENIIKDTPI
+587 PVT
-599 AEKTPVVENIIKDTP
+599 ENIIKDTP

-621 TENIIKD
+621 
-628 TPIAEE
+628 A
-634 TPVTENIIKDTPTE
+634 ENIIKDTPTE

-1241 LDGNWDMLCDVENC
+1241 LDGNWDMLCNVENC

-1330 LHTLESSKISIAV
+1330 LHALESSKISIAV

>member
-189 STSTTSTEDTPK
+189 STITTSTEDTPK

-290 DTPIA
+290 DTPI
-295 DTPKVESTPIV
+295 T
-306 DNSSSVDTK
+306 
-315 KKEKKS
+315 
-321 KAKKVDTPIADTPK
+321 
-335 VESTPIVDNSSSV
+335 
-348 DTNKKEK
+348 
-355 VSKAKKVDTPI
+355 
-366 ADTPKVESTPI
+366 
-377 VDNSSSVDTKKKE
+377 
-390 KKSKAKKV
+390 
-398 DTPIVDTPKVESTP
+398 DTPKVESTP

-438 KEKAPPRKHET
+438 KEKASPRKHET
-449 FKERMTEFFNVQEDE
+449 FRERMTEFFNVQEDE
-464 TIETTQSLNLPTENT
+464 TIETTQSLDLPTENT

-519 AEKTPVTENIIKDTP
+519 AEKPSVT
-534 ITEKPPV
+534 
-541 VENIIKDTP
+541 ENIIKDTP
-550 IAEKPPVTENII
+550 IAEKPPVAENII

-599 AEKTPVVENIIKDTP
+599 AE
-614 ITEETPV
+614 ETPV
-621 TENIIKD
+621 
-628 TPIAEE
+628 AES
-634 TPVTENIIKDTPTE
+634 IIKDTPTE

-669 QNSNDDDTED
+669 QSSNDDDTED

-694 MDTPPIEEI
+694 IDTPPIEET

-723 EETISKVDIEEK
+723 EEK

-995 GSLVTFFMGSS
+995 GSIVTFFMGSS
-1006 LVEEQLLNVYMP
+1006 LVEEQLLNIYMP

-1140 FSMFISFCSCFSIPL
+1140 FSMLISFCSCFSIPL

-1330 LHTLESSKISIAV
+1330 LHTLENSKISIAV